1 MNSIPDRSA
10 SRDPPSL
17 TLEFDDSSFEVRL
30 ADALAPQKLPQTLPK
45 SNEDRRRRTHPLPR
59 TRQCNRLRVQSDME
73 QLLLLRPKGLPP

>member
-1 MNSIPDRSA
+1 MRRTTYRPLLHHGGNLLLR
-10 SRDPPSL
+10 
-17 TLEFDDSSFEVRL
+17 VRL

-59 TRQCNRLRVQSDME
+59 TRQCNRLHVQSDME